1 MTRSAS
7 TDEASAN
14 TARST
19 RRGFLAGGLA
29 LPAAAALGSCTS
41 GLATS
46 SAAQGLTLLNYDD
59 IDAAGLLRDELAA
72 FEEETGVSTT
82 LDTVPGSGAAQF
94 PDKLRTRILGGNAP
108 DLWQIWGGQ
117 IAQPFVDADLTLPLA
132 EYYEAHGWDEMLSE
146 SGISGMTFHG
156 EKHGVPLNVASLG
169 AWCNA
174 RIFDEAGVTEP
185 PTTYDALEEANAAIL
200 DIGITPGGFGGKYG
214 WHIMRLFE
222 FLLEVTSGPQL
233 HDALLLGEESWDQ
246 QAVID
251 AFDLFVAWDS
261 RGWITEGA
269 LGVAPADA
277 EQSFVQG
284 TSAYT
289 ISGPW
294 IETQYIA
301 PSGQPREEFS
311 TFLLPTGHEEVRH
324 SGFIEGLMISTTC
337 GNPQEA
343 AALIDHVVRP
353 EVQAALQNTQS
364 ATLAAAPDPD
374 EFPLSARWAQI
385 REESA
390 IYTIQ
395 DQAFPKAVADSY
407 FALQSDVLQR
417 NISPTE
423 AARDMQQI
431 VSDWRDSR

>member
-1 MTRSAS
+1 MTSSPRP
-7 TDEASAN
+7 
-14 TARST
+14 RST
-19 RRGFLAGGLA
+19 RPQARRGFLAGALS
-29 LPAAAALGSCTS
+29 LPAVASLASCAS
-41 GLATS
+41 GIATS
-46 SAAQGLTLLNYDD
+46 SAAEGLTLLTYDD
-59 IDAAGLLRDELAA
+59 IDAANLLREQLTA
-72 FEEETGVSTT
+72 FEDKTGLSTT

-108 DLWQIWGGQ
+108 DIWRIWGGQ
-117 IAQPFVDADLTLPLA
+117 IAQPFVDADLTIDL
-132 EYYEAHGWDEMLSE
+132 EKYYDSYAWDAVLSG
-146 SGISGMTFHG
+146 SGVEGMTFHG
-156 EKHGVPLNVASLG
+156 EKHGAPLNVASLG

-174 RIFDEAGVTEP
+174 RIFEEAGVSAP
-185 PTTYDALEEANAAIL
+185 PVTYDELESANDTIL
-200 DIGITPGGFGGKYG
+200 EYGVTPAGFGGKYG

-222 FLLEVTSGPQL
+222 FLLEVTAGPEL
-233 HDALLLGEESWDQ
+233 HDALLLGEANWDQ
-246 QAVID
+246 QAVVE
-251 AFDLFVAWDS
+251 AFDLFLTWDS

-311 TFLLPTGHEEVRH
+311 TFLLPTGHDDVRH

-337 GNPQEA
+337 GNPDDA
-343 AALIDHVVRP
+343 AALIDHILRP
-353 EVQAALQNTQS
+353 ETQAALQNTQS
-364 ATLAAAPDPD
+364 ATLEAAPDPE
-374 EFPLSARWAQI
+374 EFPLSAQWAQI

-407 FALQSDVLQR
+407 FALQSDVLQS
-417 NISPTE
+417 NSAPAQ

-431 VSDWRDSR
+431 VADWRDSQ

>member
-1 MTRSAS
+1 MTSSPRPETMGPA
-7 TDEASAN
+7 
-14 TARST
+14 ST
-19 RRGFLAGGLA
+19 RRGFLAGA
-29 LPAAAALGSCTS
+29 LSVPAVTALSSCTS
-41 GLATS
+41 GIATS
-46 SAAQGLTLLNYDD
+46 SAAEGLTLLNYED
-59 IDAAGLLRDELAA
+59 IDAAGLLREQLAE
-72 FEEETGVSTT
+72 FEEDTGVSTT

-94 PDKLRTRILGGNAP
+94 PDKLRTRILGGNSP
-108 DLWQIWGGQ
+108 DVWQIWGGQ
-117 IAQPFVDADLTLPLA
+117 IAQPFVDAELTMALE
-132 EYYEAHGWDEMLSE
+132 EYYGSYGWDAMLSG
-146 SGISGMTFHG
+146 SGVDGMTFHG
-156 EKHGVPLNVASLG
+156 EKHGVPVNVASLG

-174 RIFDEAGVTEP
+174 RIFEEAGVSAP
-185 PTTYDALEEANAAIL
+185 PTTYDELETANAAIL
-200 DIGITPGGFGGKYG
+200 DYGVTPGGFGGKYG

-222 FLLEVTSGPQL
+222 FLLEVTAGPEL

-246 QAVID
+246 QAVVE
-251 AFDLFVAWDS
+251 AFDLFLAWDS

-301 PSGQPREEFS
+301 PSGQPRDEFS
-311 TFLLPTGHEEVRH
+311 TFLLPTGHDDVRH

-337 GNPQEA
+337 GNPDDA
-343 AALIDHVVRP
+343 AALIDHILQP
-353 EVQAALQNTQS
+353 NTQATLQNTQS
-364 ATLAAAPDPD
+364 ATLDAAPDPE
-374 EFPLSARWAQI
+374 EFPLSAQWARI

-407 FALQSDVLQR
+407 FALQSDVLQG
-417 NISPTE
+417 NATPAQT
-423 AARDMQQI
+423 ARDMQQI
-431 VSDWRDSR
+431 VADWRDAQ